1 MDGQGGDRE
10 GGERR
15 LGFNEEL
22 PAVSSAPGSAP
33 HEQERVRGELPCS
46 ASAKE

>member
-15 LGFNEEL
+15 SPLKGISDASQAGRGQQASVGNATERRLGTHAF
-22 PAVSSAPGSAP
+22 
-33 HEQERVRGELPCS
+33 
-46 ASAKE
+46 